1 MHNNQHK
8 RHFRWKHDIQS
19 NTPQILLKRPA
30 YMMTVDEVFD
40 INHDFCVKSLL
51 VTFNVASS
59 KQSVEKYKNSSEKKQ
74 Q

>member
-1 MHNNQHK
+1 
-8 RHFRWKHDIQS
+8 
-19 NTPQILLKRPA
+19 LLKRPA